1 MLLLDL
7 RRQRCLQVLVLLV
20 LCPQGRFIV
29 ISDTLRLGR
38 SARFLSPIRCRKRSF
53 VLYSRD
59 QITIV
64 FRSGQELA
72 THRRSPPLLPCS
84 LAPELPSPAIMRRL
98 RGLLNRM
105 SEQNIDSVT
114 AEVAQLFGQSSQRLL
129 AKALTASIM
138 GSCLSEAQ
146 VLAPLVLLNAALLRG
161 LSLRAH
167 AAELVPRFV
176 EDLVGELQR
185 ALDDGHREQA
195 ASNALLFVASLYN
208 LGALHC
214 KLLYEL
220 IGELVRRFGE
230 IELSLLCLLLRS
242 VGPQL
247 RADDPAALRDIIL
260 QVQQQE
266 AAQAVVGDGA
276 PSQRMR
282 VFVQMVYDLKNNRAR
297 KQEQVAADGALGRLQ
312 KWAKALEGSAQASNA
327 PPFKVGWTELL
338 EAGTRGRWWLVGS
351 AWAGRKAEETRGA
364 AEKKGSQRA
373 KAEKL
378 ERLAS
383 SQRMNT
389 DLRRGVFVAIMVSRT
404 SSPNLNV
411 HPITLTST
419 L

>member
-1 MLLLDL
+1 MTGEEGSGEEGSEEGEEGEGGEEEA
-7 RRQRCLQVLVLLV
+7 
-20 LCPQGRFIV
+20 P
-29 ISDTLRLGR
+29 
-38 SARFLSPIRCRKRSF
+38 APAKRIAAGGAKGGAAAAAASKY
-53 VLYSRD
+53 V
-59 QITIV
+59 
-64 FRSGQELA
+64 
-72 THRRSPPLLPCS
+72 PP
-84 LAPELPSPAIMRRL
+84 AMRAAAAAAAAAAGGDPELPSAAIMRRL

-105 SEQNIDSVT
+105 SEQNIEGVS
-114 AEVAQLFGQSSQRLL
+114 AEVAELFGQSSQRLL

-185 ALDDGHREQA
+185 ALDDGQREQA
-195 ASNALLFVASLYN
+195 ASNAILFIASLYN

-220 IGELVRRFGE
+220 IGELVHRFGE
-230 IELSLLCLLLRS
+230 IEISLLCLLLRS

-351 AWAGRKAEETRGA
+351 AWAGRKAEESRGA

-373 KAEKL
+373 AAEKL

-389 DLRRGVFVAIMVSRT
+389 ELRRGVFVAIMVSLAPNPHPNCITRT
-404 SSPNLNV
+404 MTP
-411 HPITLTST
+411 
-419 L
+419 